1 MEGLGTWGGTII
13 YLAVFF
19 GIIYFLMI
27 RPQQKQ
33 QKQRTKMLNAIKVD
47 DQVVTIGGVYGKVTK
62 MKDEIITLR
71 IADKVEVRMDKGAV
85 GRIVGRDNFD
95 DEPERKRL

>member
-1 MEGLGTWGGTII
+1 MEGLGQWGGTII

-33 QKQRTKMLNAIKVD
+33 QKQRNEMLNSAKVND
-47 DQVVTIGGVYGKVTK
+47 RIVTIGGLHGRIVK
-62 MKDEIITLR
+62 MKDDVITVR
-71 IADKVEVRMDKGAV
+71 VADKVEIEMEKQAI
-85 GRIVGRDNFD
+85 GRILGN
-95 DEPERKRL
+95 EK

>member
-1 MEGLGTWGGTII
+1 MEGFSQWGGTIL

-33 QKQRTKMLNAIKVD
+33 QKQRQQMLDSAKVND
-47 DQVVTIGGVYGKVTK
+47 RIITIGGIHGRIVK
-62 MKDEIITLR
+62 MKDDMITVR
-71 IADKVEVRMDKGAV
+71 IADKVEIEMEKSAI
-85 GRIVGRDNFD
+85 GRIAGKED
-95 DEPERKRL
+95 

>member
-1 MEGLGTWGGTII
+1 MEGLGQWGGTII

-33 QKQRTKMLNAIKVD
+33 QKQRMQMLNSVKVND
-47 DQVVTIGGVYGKVTK
+47 RIVTIGGIHGRITK
-62 MKDEIITLR
+62 IKDDIITVR
-71 IADKVEVRMDKGAV
+71 IADKVEIELEKQAI
-85 GRIVGRDNFD
+85 GRVLNNKDNK
-95 DEPERKRL
+95 ES

>member
-1 MEGLGTWGGTII
+1 MEGFSQWGGTIL

-33 QKQRTKMLNAIKVD
+33 QKQRQQMLDSAKVND
-47 DQVVTIGGVYGKVTK
+47 RIITIGGIHGRIVK
-62 MKDEIITLR
+62 MKDDTITVR
-71 IADKVEVRMDKGAV
+71 IADKVEIEMEKSAI
-85 GRIVGRDNFD
+85 GRIAGKED
-95 DEPERKRL
+95 

>member
-1 MEGLGTWGGTII
+1 VEGLGQWGGMII

-33 QKQRTKMLNAIKVD
+33 QKQRMQMLNSVKVND
-47 DQVVTIGGVYGKVTK
+47 RIVTIGGIHGRITK
-62 MKDEIITLR
+62 IKDDIITVR
-71 IADKVEVRMDKGAV
+71 IADKVEIELEKQAI
-85 GRIVGRDNFD
+85 GRVLNNKDNK
-95 DEPERKRL
+95 ES

>member
-1 MEGLGTWGGTII
+1 MEGLGQWGGTII

-33 QKQRTKMLNAIKVD
+33 QKQRMEMLNSVKVND
-47 DQVVTIGGVYGKVTK
+47 RIVTIGGMHGRITK
-62 MKDEIITLR
+62 IKDDVITVR
-71 IADKVEVRMDKGAV
+71 IADKVEVEMEKQAI
-85 GRIVGRDNFD
+85 GRVISNKDS
-95 DEPERKRL
+95 

>member
-1 MEGLGTWGGTII
+1 MEGLGQWGGTII

-33 QKQRTKMLNAIKVD
+33 QKQRIEMLNSAKVND
-47 DQVVTIGGVYGKVTK
+47 RVVTIGGIHGRIVK
-62 MKDEIITLR
+62 MTDDMITLR
-71 IADKVEVRMDKGAV
+71 VADKVEIEMDKNAI
-85 GRIVGRDNFD
+85 GRITGK
-95 DEPERKRL
+95 EK

>member
-1 MEGLGTWGGTII
+1 MEGLGQWGGMII

-33 QKQRTKMLNAIKVD
+33 QKQRMQMLNSVKVND
-47 DQVVTIGGVYGKVTK
+47 RIVTIGGIHGRITK
-62 MKDEIITLR
+62 IKDDIITVR
-71 IADKVEVRMDKGAV
+71 IADKVEIELEKQAI
-85 GRIVGRDNFD
+85 GRVLNNKDNK
-95 DEPERKRL
+95 ES

>member
-1 MEGLGTWGGTII
+1 MEGLGQWGGTII

-33 QKQRTKMLNAIKVD
+33 QKQRMEMLNSVKVND
-47 DQVVTIGGVYGKVTK
+47 RIITIGGIHGK
-62 MKDEIITLR
+62 
-71 IADKVEVRMDKGAV
+71 
-85 GRIVGRDNFD
+85 IV
-95 DEPERKRL
+95 K